1 MQIEFNKT
9 GAERKALVSA
19 ISSITGEKAVYQFMP
34 TCAYKIGNFTVTK
47 DGALEFD
54 DRIDSEDVETLLDQL
69 AQQGFTAAETNMAE
83 PEEPMGLTI
92 SVPLD
97 KVNCGNL
104 TRLLEAKGGLIRK
117 ALCGRT
123 SHRNQRGQGFFPLV
137 FHAAGAGRM
146 RSLLPF
152 YLRTL
157 RDECYAETG

>member
-83 PEEPMGLTI
+83 PE
-92 SVPLD
+92 
-97 KVNCGNL
+97 
-104 TRLLEAKGGLIRK
+104 
-117 ALCGRT
+117 
-123 SHRNQRGQGFFPLV
+123 
-137 FHAAGAGRM
+137 
-146 RSLLPF
+146 
-152 YLRTL
+152 
-157 RDECYAETG
+157 